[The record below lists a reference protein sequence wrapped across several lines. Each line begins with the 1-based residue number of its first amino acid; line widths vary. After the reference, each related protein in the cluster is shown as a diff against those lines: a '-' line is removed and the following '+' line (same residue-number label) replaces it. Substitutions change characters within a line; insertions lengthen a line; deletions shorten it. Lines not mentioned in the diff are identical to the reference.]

1 VKFTGKI
8 RVPEIDHPGVPATF
22 LIDDVQAEVVLEGE
36 SLGRWSLYDVH
47 ARRLVSSAFQVELAE
62 EEITFLADDPIDFA
76 YRGVEHMAEVWARFK
91 SMNVARRPIAVR
103 RSRRG
108 TTTSKISELRDAMV
122 ENLQSERSGFLTER
136 EPVHQDDITAE
147 SVAQEI
153 ESLSDNAR
161 TIEPVEPATETRIPV
176 IGETTGDEGDR
187 LGAHRV
193 EAERTEQQRVESERL
208 EAEKRA
214 IEEERARLDA
224 EKKGLEAER
233 LKAEQMEADR
243 VEAFRLEMQRLEAE
257 RDEQKRLEAER
268 SEAARVEMERLQ
280 AERAEM
286 ERLEAERIERER
298 LESERLEAAKA
309 EAHQLKKQRAD
320 LERLETKHAK
330 SARKELASIEKKRK
344 EIERVD
350 AKRAEQESHDAERRE
365 AIQVEMQRL
374 ESQRA
379 EDLRLEAERADD
391 LRLEAKKLKQE
402 RVAAKKAA
410 AEQAEEERAT
420 QERLEAEKAQDEE
433 AVEETPPELV
443 KEILST
449 SGDSD
454 DSEVSKQLVVDLGE
468 FEEPAAESEPDSDS
482 DTDSQPEPA
491 LAGAPREKSGIMGAV
506 KSAFSRSGRNH
517 VHDLVEAPGGI
528 GIGRSICEECG
539 YVSITSTD

>member
-1 VKFTGKI
+1 MKFTGRI

-22 LIDDVQAEVVLEGE
+22 LIDDVQVEVVLDGE

-62 EEITFLADDPIDFA
+62 EEVTFLADDPIDFA

-103 RSRRG
+103 RSRKG

-136 EPVHQDDITAE
+136 EPVHQDDISAE

-153 ESLSDNAR
+153 ESLSDNAGA
-161 TIEPVEPATETRIPV
+161 IEPATPTRIPV
-176 IGETTGDEGDR
+176 TGETTADEGDR
-187 LGAHRV
+187 LEAQRV
-193 EAERTEQQRVESERL
+193 EVERTEQQSVESERL

-243 VEAFRLEMQRLEAE
+243 VEAFRLEMERLENE

-268 SEAARVEMERLQ
+268 SEAARIEMERLQ
-280 AERAEM
+280 GERAEM
-286 ERLEAERIERER
+286 ERLDAERDEQKRLDAERAESVR
-298 LESERLEAAKA
+298 RELE
-309 EAHQLKKQRAD
+309 
-320 LERLETKHAK
+320 
-330 SARKELASIEKKRK
+330 SIEKKRK
-344 EIERVD
+344 EIEQLESE
-350 AKRAEQESHDAERRE
+350 RAEQERRDAERLD
-365 AIQVEMQRL
+365 AIHVEMQRL

-379 EDLRLEAERADD
+379 EDLSLEAERAELD
-391 LRLEAKKLKQE
+391 RLEAEKLEQE

-410 AEQAEEERAT
+410 AEQAEEERVT

-433 AVEETPPELV
+433 AVEETQPELV

-454 DSEVSKQLVVDLGE
+454 ESEVSKQLVVDLGE
-468 FEEPAAESEPDSDS
+468 FEEPAAKPEPDSDS

-491 LAGAPREKSGIMGAV
+491 LTGAPREKSGIMGAV

-539 YVSITSTD
+539 YVSITSSD

>member
-1 VKFTGKI
+1 MKFTGKI

-22 LIDDVQAEVVLEGE
+22 LIEDVHAEVVVEGE

-76 YRGVEHMAEVWARFK
+76 YSGVEHMAEVWARFK
-91 SMNVARRPIAVR
+91 SMSVARRPIAVR

-108 TTTSKISELRDAMV
+108 TTASKISELRDAMV
-122 ENLQSERSGFLTER
+122 ENLQADRSGFLTET

-153 ESLSDNAR
+153 ESLSDSAGSVES
-161 TIEPVEPATETRIPV
+161 IESATETRIPV

-187 LGAHRV
+187 L
-193 EAERTEQQRVESERL
+193 EAQRAEVERTDQQRIESARL

-233 LKAEQMEADR
+233 FKAEQMEADR

-257 RDEQKRLEAER
+257 RDDQKRLEAER
-268 SEAARVEMERLQ
+268 SEAALVEMQRLQ

-286 ERLEAERIERER
+286 EGLDAERIERER
-298 LESERLEAAKA
+298 LESERLKVAKA
-309 EAHQLKKQRAD
+309 EADQLKKQRAD
-320 LERLETKHAK
+320 MERLEAKRAK
-330 SARKELASIEKKRK
+330 SARKELAGIEKKRK
-344 EIERVD
+344 EIERAD
-350 AKRAEQESHDAERRE
+350 AKRTEQERHDAERRE
-365 AIQVEMQRL
+365 AIQAEMQRL
-374 ESQRA
+374 EAQRA
-379 EDLRLEAERADD
+379 EDLRLEADRAEIE
-391 LRLEAKKLKQE
+391 RLEAEKLEQE
-402 RVAAKKAA
+402 GAAAEKAA
-410 AEQAEEERAT
+410 AERAEVERVER
-420 QERLEAEKAQDEE
+420 ERLEAEKAQDED
-433 AVEETPPELV
+433 AVEETQPELA

-454 DSEVSKQLVVDLGE
+454 DSEASKQLVVDLGE
-468 FEEPAAESEPDSDS
+468 FEEPAAEPRPDSDS
-482 DTDSQPEPA
+482 DTDSQHEPA

-539 YVSITSTD
+539 YVSISSSD

>member
-1 VKFTGKI
+1 MKFTGKI

-47 ARRLVSSAFQVELAE
+47 ATRLVSSAFQVELAD

-136 EPVHQDDITAE
+136 EPVDQDDITAE

-153 ESLSDNAR
+153 ESLSDNAG
-161 TIEPVEPATETRIPV
+161 TMEPVEPATETRIPV
-176 IGETTGDEGDR
+176 LGETTGDEGDR
-187 LGAHRV
+187 LDAQRV

-208 EAEKRA
+208 EADKRA

-243 VEAFRLEMQRLEAE
+243 VEAFRLEMERLENE

-268 SEAARVEMERLQ
+268 SEAARIEMERLQ

-286 ERLEAERIERER
+286 ERLDAERDEQKRLDAERA
-298 LESERLEAAKA
+298 ESVR
-309 EAHQLKKQRAD
+309 R
-320 LERLETKHAK
+320 
-330 SARKELASIEKKRK
+330 ELASIEKKRK
-344 EIERVD
+344 EIEQLESE
-350 AKRAEQESHDAERRE
+350 RAEQERLDAERLD

-379 EDLRLEAERADD
+379 EDQRLEAERAEIE
-391 LRLEAKKLKQE
+391 RLEAEKLEQE

-410 AEQAEEERAT
+410 AEQAEEERVT
-420 QERLEAEKAQDEE
+420 QERLEAESLATEQAEEERVTQERLEAAKAQNED
-433 AVEETPPELV
+433 AVEETPPELA

-454 DSEVSKQLVVDLGE
+454 DSEASKQLVVDLGE
-468 FEEPAAESEPDSDS
+468 FEEPAAEPGPDSDS
-482 DTDSQPEPA
+482 ETDSQPEPA

-539 YVSITSTD
+539 YVSISSSD

>member
-22 LIDDVQAEVVLEGE
+22 LIHDVQAEVVLEGE

-91 SMNVARRPIAVR
+91 SMNLARRPIAVR

-187 LGAHRV
+187 LEVQRV

-233 LKAEQMEADR
+233 LKAEQVEADR
-243 VEAFRLEMQRLEAE
+243 VEAFRLEMERLENE

-268 SEAARVEMERLQ
+268 SEVARIEMERLQ

-286 ERLEAERIERER
+286 ERLDAERDEQKRLDAERAESVR
-298 LESERLEAAKA
+298 RELE
-309 EAHQLKKQRAD
+309 
-320 LERLETKHAK
+320 
-330 SARKELASIEKKRK
+330 SIEKKRK
-344 EIERVD
+344 EIEQLESE
-350 AKRAEQESHDAERRE
+350 RAEQERDDAERLD

-379 EDLRLEAERADD
+379 EDQRLEAERAEIE
-391 LRLEAKKLKQE
+391 RLEAEKLEQE

-410 AEQAEEERAT
+410 AEQAEEESVT
-420 QERLEAEKAQDEE
+420 QKRLEAEKAQDED
-433 AVEETPPELV
+433 AVEETQPELV

-454 DSEVSKQLVVDLGE
+454 DSEISKQLVVDLGE
-468 FEEPAAESEPDSDS
+468 FEEPAAEPEPDSAS
-482 DTDSQPEPA
+482 DADSQPEPA

-539 YVSITSTD
+539 YVSITSSD